1 MSILNS
7 AVSKR
12 VYAAAG
18 QTVRTTLLGIL
29 CLSALLPL
37 AASPLP
43 APPLPVPAAKS
54 LDRTAD
60 GQIPI
65 LYGQAIYTGATDEQM
80 TDRTL
85 AFYPSH
91 PVRRITVGMN
101 MGAVFWSG
109 DHRRVLSLGHRATV
123 RSYNAVRG
131 RFGPPVDAVKALA
144 DPGVRYAL
152 PLHEITQTSA
162 VDWSR
167 DGRTLC
173 YYQAKIGFVLF
184 DLRRGTRQTLR
195 NPFLLRHKVDDLA
208 LSPDG
213 RRIAFTVQGR
223 DEFHAYFTASS
234 MQSRIASPVRNRDGF
249 QGDFF
254 QDLWL
259 IGRDGQGLHK
269 LGHGMFPGW
278 SLQGRF
284 LLATEGSDLGGQAIL
299 RYDTQ
304 TGARQVLIGTPAT
317 VSDHS
322 EFGPARYSPNGQ
334 QIAVF
339 GPPNPKIPET
349 RGLFL
354 MSTQGTLL
362 RTLATRQQLDETGI
376 PSIIW

>member
-1 MSILNS
+1 MSILNF
-7 AVSKR
+7 AASKR
-12 VYAAAG
+12 VFAAVG
-18 QTVRTTLLGIL
+18 QPMLTTLLGVL

-37 AASPLP
+37 AASPPP
-43 APPLPVPAAKS
+43 APPAKS
-54 LDRTAD
+54 LDRALDKTAD

-85 AFYPSH
+85 AVYPSH
-91 PVRRITVGMN
+91 PVRRITVGTN

-109 DHRRVLSLGHRATV
+109 DHRRVLSLGHRAAV
-123 RSYNAVRG
+123 RSYDAVRG
-131 RFGPPVDAVKALA
+131 RFGPPLDAVKSLA
-144 DPGVRYAL
+144 DPGIRYAL

-173 YYQAKIGFVLF
+173 YYQAKTGFVLF
-184 DLRRGTRQTLR
+184 DLRRGTQKTFC

-213 RRIAFTVQGR
+213 SRIAFTVQGR

-234 MQSRIASPVRNRDGF
+234 MQTQIASPVRNRGGF
-249 QGDFF
+249 HGSFF
-254 QDLWL
+254 QDVWL
-259 IGRDGQGLHK
+259 VGRNGQGLHK

-339 GPPNPKIPET
+339 GPLNPKIPEK

-354 MSTQGTLL
+354 MNTQGRPL
-362 RTLATRQQLDETGI
+362 RMLATRQQLDETGI

>member
-1 MSILNS
+1 MSISNF
-7 AVSKR
+7 AVPQR
-12 VYAAAG
+12 VYAAAW
-18 QTVRTTLLGIL
+18 QTVRTTLLGVL
-29 CLSALLPL
+29 CLSALLLL
-37 AASPLP
+37 AASP
-43 APPLPVPAAKS
+43 PPTPAAKS
-54 LDRTAD
+54 LGETAD

-131 RFGPPVDAVKALA
+131 RFGLPLDAVKALA
-144 DPGVRYAL
+144 NPGIHYAL

-173 YYQAKIGFVLF
+173 YYQAKTGFVLF
-184 DLRRGTRQTLR
+184 DLRHGTKQILR
-195 NPFLLRHKVDDLA
+195 DPFLLRHKVDNLA

-213 RRIAFTVQGR
+213 SRIAFTVQGR
-223 DEFHAYFTASS
+223 DGP
-234 MQSRIASPVRNRDGF
+234 QW
-249 QGDFF
+249 DFL

-269 LGHGMFPGW
+269 LGHGTSPGW

-284 LLATEGSDLGGQAIL
+284 LLATEGSVAGGQAIL

-339 GPPNPKIPET
+339 GPPNPKIPEK

-354 MSTQGTLL
+354 MSTQGRPL